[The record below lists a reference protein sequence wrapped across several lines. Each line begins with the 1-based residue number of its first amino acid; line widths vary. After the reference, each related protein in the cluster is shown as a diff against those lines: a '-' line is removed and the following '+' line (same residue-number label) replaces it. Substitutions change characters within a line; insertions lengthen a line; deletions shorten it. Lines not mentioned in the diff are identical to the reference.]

1 MSKITQL
8 FIFSIFLF
16 ANSNY
21 SQDLQNNDADKP
33 MKDILAKKVRFQTLN
48 YNKKQYDSLFFDYIK
63 KTNNPKLVLTKE
75 EYYNFT
81 VRIGVYAEKLGLLY
95 KSEKAIALKTKQE
108 WLDKKYMDYLSSKQL
123 KK

>member
-1 MSKITQL
+1 MSKIVQL

-16 ANSNY
+16 ANTTY
-21 SQDLQNNDADKP
+21 SQEVQNNDIDKP
-33 MKDILAKKVRFQTLN
+33 MKEILAKKVRFQTLN

-108 WLDKKYMDYLSSKQL
+108 WLDKKYQDYLNSKQI